1 MNLKVLARLLKT
13 LKCDVVTSVDG
24 SDCLNKI
31 DGLVKEGAYPPV
43 DLIFMDLEMP
53 IMDGLTA
60 TRKIREA
67 EASGVYDG
75 AAVPI
80 VAVSANA
87 RQVYADLSTEAG
99 MNGFLRKPYSKAQL
113 SEVLETFISRE

>member
-1 MNLKVLARLLKT
+1 MKT
-13 LKCDVVTSVDG
+13 LKCDVVTACDG
-24 SDCLNKI
+24 SVCLSKI
-31 DGLVKEGAYPPV
+31 EELAKEGVYPPV

-60 TRKIREA
+60 TKNIREA
-67 EASGVYDG
+67 EAAGTYTG
-75 AAVPI
+75 NAVPI

-87 RQVYADLSTEAG
+87 RQVYADLSIEAG

-113 SEVLETFISRE
+113 SEVLDKFIEREL

>member
-1 MNLKVLARLLKT
+1 
-13 LKCDVVTSVDG
+13 
-24 SDCLNKI
+24 
-31 DGLVKEGAYPPV
+31 
-43 DLIFMDLEMP
+43 MDLEMP

-60 TRKIREA
+60 TKKIREA
-67 EASGVYDG
+67 EANGVYSG
-75 AAVPI
+75 SSVPI

-113 SEVLETFISRE
+113 LEVIDTFITRS

>member
-1 MNLKVLARLLKT
+1 MKVLARLLKT

-24 SDCLNKI
+24 SDCLTKI
-31 DGLVKEGAYPPV
+31 DALIEQGAYPPV

-60 TRKIREA
+60 TKKIREA
-67 EASGVYDG
+67 EANGVYSG
-75 AAVPI
+75 SSVPI

-113 SEVLETFISRE
+113 LEVIDTFITRS

>member
-1 MNLKVLARLLKT
+1 
-13 LKCDVVTSVDG
+13 
-24 SDCLNKI
+24 
-31 DGLVKEGAYPPV
+31 
-43 DLIFMDLEMP
+43 MP

-67 EASGVYDG
+67 EAAGVYSG
-75 AAVPI
+75 TPVPI

-113 SEVLETFISRE
+113 VEVIDTFVIRE